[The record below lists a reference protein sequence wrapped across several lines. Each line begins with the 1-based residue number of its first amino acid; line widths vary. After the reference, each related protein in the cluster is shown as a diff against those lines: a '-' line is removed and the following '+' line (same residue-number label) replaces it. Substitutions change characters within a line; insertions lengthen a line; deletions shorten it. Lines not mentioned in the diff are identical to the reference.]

1 MIKFIWVVRYHDSE
15 IGMDIER
22 DTRVD
27 HTCALY
33 ERDSSQDENDRDTRV
48 KVIVSLFAMNGN
60 KVVGVADV
68 IKQRLEGTFDTGV
81 PVPKQFQ
88 TLIKEYYNFQ

>member
-1 MIKFIWVVRYHDSE
+1 MKFIWVVRYHDTVN
-15 IGMDIER
+15 GMDIER
-22 DTRVD
+22 DERVD

-33 ERDSSQDENDRDTRV
+33 ERDSSECEDTGTM

-68 IKQRLEGTFDTGV
+68 IKQRLEGTFDNGT